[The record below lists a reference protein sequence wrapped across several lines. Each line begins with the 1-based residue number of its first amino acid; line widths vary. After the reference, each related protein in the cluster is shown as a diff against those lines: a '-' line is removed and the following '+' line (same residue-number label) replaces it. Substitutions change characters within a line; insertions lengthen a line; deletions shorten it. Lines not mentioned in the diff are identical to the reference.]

1 MLATVS
7 ALFERLNETGIRYC
21 HWKSN
26 WILPE
31 TLAGETD
38 LDLLVHRHDAQAF
51 RQILQDLGFRPAV
64 EHGSAPFPSVE
75 HHHALDE
82 ETGAFVHV
90 HSYLRVVSGGSLVKN
105 YHLPLEEMLLT
116 DVEQQEPVNVP
127 TRGAE
132 LIVFVLRMSL
142 KHTTLA
148 EVLLLRRQWQN
159 VQREAAWLVT
169 PEARAEAE
177 ILLPV
182 WLPALDVKLFR
193 TALDALSAPASLAR
207 RVVLGRGVRR
217 ALRPYARRGRFR
229 AWLAEVREFAT
240 RALYRSRGERKAL
253 CPGGGGAVI
262 AFVGGEATGKSTLLA
277 DTESWLGGQFA
288 VRRVHAGKPPSTFL
302 TVAPNVL
309 LPALRALFP
318 RQRSTSVTASRVA
331 DSEARAAGS
340 AFPILFGIRAVL
352 LAYDRRA
359 LLTRAYASAANGWIV
374 LADRYP
380 SVEPGAIDGAQLGYD
395 HGLAPTGGMRR
406 RLAAIEARLYR
417 GIPRADLVLYLTAPL
432 EVTLER
438 NRDREKL
445 EPESY
450 VLSRHARSSQL
461 EFDRT
466 HVQHVQ
472 TDRPLDKVIADV
484 RRAIWAE
491 L

>member
-1 MLATVS
+1 MLETVS
-7 ALFERLNETGIRYC
+7 SLFERLNEAGIRYC

-26 WILPE
+26 WALPE
-31 TLAGETD
+31 TIAGETD
-38 LDLLVHRHDAQAF
+38 LDLLIHRHDAAAF
-51 RQILQDLGFRPAV
+51 HQILHDLRFRPAV
-64 EHGSAPFPSVE
+64 EHGSVPFPSVE
-75 HHHALDE
+75 HQHALDE

-90 HSYLRVVSGGSLVKN
+90 HAYFRVVSGGSLVKN
-105 YHLPLEEMLLT
+105 YHLPLEEMLLA
-116 DVEQQEPVNVP
+116 DVERQGPVNVP

-148 EVLLLRRQWQN
+148 ELLLLGRQWTN
-159 VQREAAWLVT
+159 VQREAAWIVT
-169 PEARAEAE
+169 REARAEAE
-177 ILLPV
+177 TLLPV
-182 WLPALDVKLFR
+182 WLPGFDAELFGAALG
-193 TALDALSAPASLAR
+193 ALSAPASLLR
-207 RVVLGRGVRR
+207 RVVLGRRVRS

-229 AWLAEVREFAT
+229 AWLAEVRELAT

-253 CPGGGGAVI
+253 SPGGGGAVI

-302 TVAPNVL
+302 TVVPNLL

-318 RQRSTSVTASRVA
+318 RQRSTNVAASPIA
-331 DSEARAAGS
+331 GPEARVTGS
-340 AFPILFGIRAVL
+340 TFPILFGIRAVL

-359 LLTRAYASAANGWIV
+359 VLTRAYASAANGFIV

-395 HGLAPTGGMRR
+395 HGPVASGAVRR

-417 GIPRADLVLYLTAPL
+417 DIPRADLVLYLTAPL

-450 VLSRHARSSQL
+450 VLSRHARSSRL

-466 HVQHVQ
+466 HVRHIE
-472 TDRPLDKVIADV
+472 TDRPLEEVVADV